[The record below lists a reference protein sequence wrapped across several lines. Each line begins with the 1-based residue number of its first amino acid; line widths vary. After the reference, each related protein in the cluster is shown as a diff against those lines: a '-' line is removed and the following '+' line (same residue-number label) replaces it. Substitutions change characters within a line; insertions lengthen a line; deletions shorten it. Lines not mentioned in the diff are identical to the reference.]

1 MRPQRRS
8 LPGLH
13 FFLSCAVL
21 LLPLACGGLGTD
33 ADSVGTTTGE
43 PDDWS
48 AYLDPVAGSR
58 LRPIFRTADDGSR
71 MLVGW
76 LDTLFDTPCNFSH
89 TPDAGLRCVPT
100 TAGTDVWLY
109 ADADCTQPVLQDIWI
124 PEGATVVRER
134 GDSCFDH
141 SYYQVGEAV
150 DQIYYNAN
158 GPCQVF
164 SNDPAHRLTLIAHEE
179 FVSATLTPL
188 ESPNRIAPLL
198 LQADD
203 GSQQIFG
210 AWDHLHGE
218 EVAARSDTS
227 EQLRWLGRWQP
238 RVSTTYYADA

>member
-1 MRPQRRS
+1 MRHKPS
-8 LPGLH
+8 LCP
-13 FFLSCAVL
+13 SIVL
-21 LLPLACGGLGTD
+21 AFAALLPLACGGPGKD
-33 ADSVGTTTGE
+33 ADSVGDDAETSDDADTGDETTTGE

-109 ADADCTQPVLQDIWI
+109 ADADCTQPVVQDGKI
-124 PEGATVVRER
+124 PEGATIVRER
-134 GDSCFDH
+134 ISCLDD

-158 GPCQVF
+158 GPCEFF
-164 SNDPAHRLTLIAHEE
+164 SNDPAHRLTLVAHEE
-179 FVSATLTPL
+179 FVSATLAPL
-188 ESPNRIAPLL
+188 ESDNR
-198 LQADD
+198 
-203 GSQQIFG
+203 
-210 AWDHLHGE
+210 
-218 EVAARSDTS
+218 
-227 EQLRWLGRWQP
+227 
-238 RVSTTYYADA
+238 